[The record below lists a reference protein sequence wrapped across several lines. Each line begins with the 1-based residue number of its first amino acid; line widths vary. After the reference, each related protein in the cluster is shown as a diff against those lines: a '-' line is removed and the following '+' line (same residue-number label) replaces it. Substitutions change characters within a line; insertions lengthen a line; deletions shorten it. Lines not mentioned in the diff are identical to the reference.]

1 MASPAFGGDATRF
14 AKPGGEFSNARTD
27 RGPAV
32 RLGRRFWPSRAHAAK
47 PGAGRRCR
55 CVRSATAGVKPCERA
70 QGLGAGGGERF
81 DNLAAIV
88 ADLSRRSRVLL
99 IAVSPDGRSLAS
111 GSEDKTI
118 HLWDLTTGK
127 ELRRLQGHT
136 APVWSVAFAPDG
148 RSLASGSDDK
158 TIRLWDLASGKE
170 LRRLEGHTGTVY
182 SVAFA
187 PDGRSL
193 ASGSED
199 NTIRLWDLAGGK
211 ELRRLEGHTG
221 TV

>member
-1 MASPAFGGDATRF
+1 MRGLIAVLLFVWGVAFGLAEPT
-14 AKPGGEFSNARTD
+14 P
-27 RGPAV
+27 
-32 RLGRRFWPSRAHAAK
+32 PSQA
-47 PGAGRRCR
+47 PGAAADASGPRQPASSLANEPR
-55 CVRSATAGVKPCERA
+55 VLE
-70 QGLGAGGGERF
+70 GGGERF